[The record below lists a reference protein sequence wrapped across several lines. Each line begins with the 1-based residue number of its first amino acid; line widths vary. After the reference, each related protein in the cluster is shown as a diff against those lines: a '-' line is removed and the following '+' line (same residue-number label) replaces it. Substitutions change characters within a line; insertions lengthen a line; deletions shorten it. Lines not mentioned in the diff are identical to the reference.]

1 MPSTK
6 KPVRRAVVVIN
17 AYTSLKSELHQPY
30 AIAGALNARGV
41 ETEVLRNGL
50 FPARLCV
57 YLDKDKYLSKLLER
71 AGMRLFNSS
80 DAVEVCDDK
89 LLTSIALSGIAPMP
103 RTLPAP
109 LCYTPGASVKEEMLL
124 RAEQLLGYPMVL
136 KECFGSLGKGVHLV
150 HDRRELEAVTAG
162 LKGVP
167 HLFQA
172 FIKESAGE
180 DL

>member
-1 MPSTK
+1 MPSAKNT
-6 KPVRRAVVVIN
+6 VLRAVVVIN

-30 AIAGALNARGV
+30 AIAEALNARGV
-41 ETEVLRNGL
+41 ETDVLRNGL
-50 FPARLCV
+50 FPARLEQNTIACEWAEQYDFCV

-109 LCYTPGASVKEEMLL
+109 LCYTPRIREGGDA
-124 RAEQLLGYPMVL
+124 RP
-136 KECFGSLGKGVHLV
+136 
-150 HDRRELEAVTAG
+150 RRTVAG
-162 LKGVP
+162 LSHGRQGMFRFSGKRRSSRP
-167 HLFQA
+167 
-172 FIKESAGE
+172 
-180 DL
+180 